1 MRFAAKH
8 DVASS
13 GGDDFARQW
22 MKSVEDPLL
31 FIRQNPGTMS
41 LSRPA
46 RARRI
51 WRSRSEETP
60 WSQPRSWTAFSII
73 RRSSRSA
80 EIAIGSAKSDD
91 PAF

>member
-41 LSRPA
+41 LSRPEPG
-46 RARRI
+46 RL
-51 WRSRSEETP
+51 T
-60 WSQPRSWTAFSII
+60 
-73 RRSSRSA
+73 
-80 EIAIGSAKSDD
+80 
-91 PAF
+91 